1 MQRRYPTEEIA
12 LLDKLVGEGEAILVA
27 GREALFEDELSEE
40 QVAEELAPLT
50 VQLAFAAS
58 LQGRQAEALAA
69 YEARAPLPAPP
80 EICSCLAM
88 PWRASAMWFCT
99 CKA

>member
-1 MQRRYPTEEIA
+1 M
-12 LLDKLVGEGEAILVA
+12 A

-40 QVAEELAPLT
+40 QVEAELAPLT

-69 YEARAPLPAPP
+69 YEARAPLSVPP
-80 EICSCLAM
+80 ETWPCLAM
-88 PWRASAMWFCT
+88 PW
-99 CKA
+99 